1 MSNKVVV
8 KAKPIQQVKSGLLYA
23 LVVFFVGFCLGTIR
37 VLFVVP
43 IIGVRWAEIL
53 EAPLMIVVSFF
64 AARYLLNL
72 RGPFSRSQ
80 SFVIG
85 LVALVF
91 MAAAEISFVLAQGF
105 SMSEYVASR
114 DPISGIV
121 YLFSLGVFALM
132 PLILSLKS

>member
-23 LVVFFVGFCLGTIR
+23 LVVFLVGFCLGTIR

-53 EAPLMIVVSFF
+53 EAPLMIVASFF

-72 RGPFSRSQ
+72 RGPFGRSQ

-91 MAAAEISFVLAQGF
+91 MAVAEISFVLAQSF

-114 DPISGIV
+114 DPISGTV